1 MLLAALLAART
12 CAARDDEISQD
23 EAVAIATAEASF
35 TPCEETG
42 CVVVRAVQQG
52 IPPELVWIVG
62 LAESLDENGDPV
74 RFENY
79 IVNAVTGDV
88 QRSR

>member
-1 MLLAALLAART
+1 MLVAALLAART
-12 CAARDDEISQD
+12 CAARDENVSQD
-23 EAVAIATAEASF
+23 EAVEIATNAASF
-35 TPCEETG
+35 TPCEESG

-62 LAESLDENGDPV
+62 LAESLDPDGNPV

-88 QRSR
+88 KRSR